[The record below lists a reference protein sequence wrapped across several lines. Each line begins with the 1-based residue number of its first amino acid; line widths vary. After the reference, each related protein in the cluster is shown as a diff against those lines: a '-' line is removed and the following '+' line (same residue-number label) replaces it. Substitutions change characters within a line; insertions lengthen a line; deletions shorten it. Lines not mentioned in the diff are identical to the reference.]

1 MNDSDLLLL
10 QSLPGLAFHAVL
22 VFARLGAAVLLLPGL
37 GEQEVPAPIRLGLG
51 LLLVALLFPVISP
64 GLPPAPEDAAEAVRL
79 IAIEIV
85 LGLWIGTLARLALTA
100 FAMAGQA
107 ISALVGLGGLLVMD
121 QTLGAQATALGRALG
136 LLAVVLVL
144 STGLYAWP
152 LRALVDSYAVLPAGN
167 PFPAGMAAEVVAQA
181 GAESLSLAL
190 RLAAPFV
197 IGAVVLN
204 VALGLLARLAPQV
217 QTFFVAV
224 PGQILAGLALLGLL
238 APPMIAAFVEA
249 LRASFATLPG
259 LR

>member
-10 QSLPGLAFHAVL
+10 QSLPGLAFQAVL

-64 GLPPAPEDAAEAVRL
+64 GLPPAPEDGAEAVRL

-107 ISALVGLGGLLVMD
+107 ISALIGLGGLLVMD

-238 APPMIAAFVEA
+238 APPMIAAFAEA

>member
-10 QSLPGLAFHAVL
+10 QSLPGLAFQAVL

-51 LLLVALLFPVISP
+51 LMLVALLFPLVSP
-64 GLPPAPEDAAEAVRL
+64 GLPAAPVDAAEAARL
-79 IAIEIV
+79 LAIEV
-85 LGLWIGTLARLALTA
+85 VVGLWIGTLARLAMTA

-107 ISALVGLGGLLVMD
+107 ISALIGLGGLLVMD

-136 LLAVVLVL
+136 LLALLLVL
-144 STGLYAWP
+144 STGLYALP
-152 LRALVDSYAVLPAGN
+152 LRALVDSYTMLPAGN
-167 PFPAGMAAEVVAQA
+167 PFPAGMAVEVVAQA
-181 GAESLSLAL
+181 GADSLSLAL

-238 APPMIAAFVEA
+238 APPMIASFAEA
-249 LRASFATLPG
+249 LRASFGALPG